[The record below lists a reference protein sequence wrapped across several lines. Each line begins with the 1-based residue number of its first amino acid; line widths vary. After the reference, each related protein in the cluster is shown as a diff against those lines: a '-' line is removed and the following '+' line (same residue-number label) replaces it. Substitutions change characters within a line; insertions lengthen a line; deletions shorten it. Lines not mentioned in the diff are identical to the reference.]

1 MVTPA
6 SGVSRWLTLNGH
18 PLEFGPQAENLA
30 AAAQEY
36 NWNFFRLHPG
46 APEDVHVLV
55 EGREPEMDHFGR
67 WPWRPAG
74 FAGLYDVEVRVGPA
88 RYATRVRV
96 LPSNLSQRHYEAM
109 LRQIGRFSADLLFQ
123 LHAPASERVGADEDE
138 VCLLYTSPSPRD

>member
-18 PLEFGPQAENLA
+18 PLEFGPQAEKLA

-36 NWNFFRLHPG
+36 NWNFCRVHPG

-67 WPWRPAG
+67 WPWRPKWS
-74 FAGLYDVEVRVGPA
+74 
-88 RYATRVRV
+88 TR
-96 LPSNLSQRHYEAM
+96 P
-109 LRQIGRFSADLLFQ
+109 
-123 LHAPASERVGADEDE
+123 
-138 VCLLYTSPSPRD
+138 C